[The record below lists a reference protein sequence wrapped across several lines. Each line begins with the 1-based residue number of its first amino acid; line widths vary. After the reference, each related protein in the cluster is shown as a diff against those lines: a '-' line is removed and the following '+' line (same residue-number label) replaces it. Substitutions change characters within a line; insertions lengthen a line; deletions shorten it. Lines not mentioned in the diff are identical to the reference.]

1 MGEWG
6 IKKNRAVGGKGR
18 GGSRARNFVRAWVSV
33 ATGVEGYIYYK
44 GRKREE
50 EKVFHKEVGRGGSAL
65 S

>member
-1 MGEWG
+1 MGY
-6 IKKNRAVGGKGR
+6 KKESSGGGKGR

-44 GRKREE
+44 ERKREE